1 MKRIILSMVAIV
13 AFAIGTQAQ
22 AFEMGKKY
30 ISIGVGGAS
39 YFNILTRSGA
49 TGVTYA
55 PISFQF
61 SVQGEFPVHK
71 YVGVGFYTGIGAGNG
86 TGGGLGLG
94 TRYGHGYGYG
104 RGYGYGTA
112 QMNIPIGFLTNFH
125 FYQLIADKTG
135 KDIKADKLDVYAGLS
150 IGSGVGLFFP
160 SGSVEPTVLAWGGPH
175 VGVRYFFTDKLG
187 VNGEIGYGKTFVNAG
202 LTFKL

>member
-1 MKRIILSMVAIV
+1 MKKSILSILTIV
-13 AFAIGTQAQ
+13 AFAFGTQAQ

-39 YFNILTRSGA
+39 YFNIAPNGSSYY
-49 TGVTYA
+49 TGFSSPVT
-55 PISFQF
+55 FQF

-71 YVGVGFYTGIGAGNG
+71 YVGLGFYTGIGAGA
-86 TGGGLGLG
+86 GGGLGWVGVG
-94 TRYGHGYGYG
+94 TP
-104 RGYGYGTA
+104 
-112 QMNIPIGFLTNFH
+112 QMNIPVGFLTNFH
-125 FYQLIADKTG
+125 FYQLISDKTG

-150 IGSGVGLFFP
+150 IGTGVGLFFP
-160 SGSVEPTVLAWGGPH
+160 GGGVEPSVLAWGGPH

>member
-1 MKRIILSMVAIV
+1 MKKIILSLIAIV
-13 AFAIGTQAQ
+13 ALALTTHAQ

-39 YFNILTRSGA
+39 YFNISPSNNYTFNTLYSPLT
-49 TGVTYA
+49 
-55 PISFQF
+55 FQF

-71 YVGVGFYTGIGAGNG
+71 YVGVGFYTGLGAGAG
-86 TGGGLGLG
+86 SGGFGRSRFVFG
-94 TRYGHGYGYG
+94 GY
-104 RGYGYGTA
+104 YGYGTP
-112 QMNIPIGFLTNFH
+112 QMTIPLGVLANFH
-125 FYQLIADKTG
+125 FYQLIADKSG

-160 SGSVEPTVLAWGGPH
+160 GGSVDPSILAWGGPH
-175 VGVRYFFTDKLG
+175 VGVRYFFNDKLG
-187 VNGEIGYGKTFVNAG
+187 VNGELGYGKTFVNAG